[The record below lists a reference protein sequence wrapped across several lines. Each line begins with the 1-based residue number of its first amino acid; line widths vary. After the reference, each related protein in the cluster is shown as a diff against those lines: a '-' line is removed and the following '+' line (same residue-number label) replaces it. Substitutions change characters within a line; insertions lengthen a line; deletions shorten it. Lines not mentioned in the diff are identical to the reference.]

1 MGFSTKVVLKGQRMS
16 EDNWNVLKIT
26 SLVIAL
32 MGVTALVMTIMM
44 GHSGVQ
50 GY

>member
-1 MGFSTKVVLKGQRMS
+1 MS

-26 SLVIAL
+26 SLVIVLA
-32 MGVTALVMTIMM
+32 GVVALVMTIVM
-44 GHSGVQ
+44 GQSGAQ